1 MFKGMFK
8 GLSSFKKI
16 KFPQRKIFW
25 IILMIVTAALL
36 YFFGVEPLFEARRK
50 AEEEITL
57 KKKIILKYDQYVK
70 HRKMIEEEL
79 DRTVKAYEAVQQ
91 RLLPGESPHLGAVH
105 LQEIIKRLSEK
116 NGIGIRSFRIL
127 EPKEMNVYR
136 KVSVQID
143 FNPVNSMLS
152 LGQFLHDIEHHEK
165 ELMISEMDLLVMN
178 PRMPTNIQGNLVIS
192 GWMKGG
198 KVKEKGREG

>member
-1 MFKGMFK
+1 MLKGMFK
-8 GLSSFKKI
+8 GLSSFKKM

-25 IILMIVTAALL
+25 IILTIGMGTLL
-36 YFFGVEPLFEARRK
+36 YFFVVDPLVEARRK
-50 AEEEITL
+50 AEEEIAL
-57 KKKIILKYDQYVK
+57 KKIIISKYDQYVK
-70 HRKMIEEEL
+70 NRKMIEEEL
-79 DRTVKAYEAVQQ
+79 DRTVKVYEKVQQ
-91 RLLPGESPHLGAVH
+91 KLLPGETPQLGAVN
-105 LQEIIKRLSEK
+105 LQDIIKRLSEK

-127 EPKEMNVYR
+127 EPKELNVYR

-143 FNPVNSMLS
+143 FNPVNSMLN

-178 PRMPTNIQGNLVIS
+178 PRMPTNIQGSLVIS

>member
-1 MFKGMFK
+1 MD
-8 GLSSFKKI
+8 
-16 KFPQRKIFW
+16 FPQRKAFW
-25 IILMIVTAALL
+25 IILTIAVVALL
-36 YFFGVEPLFEARRK
+36 YFFGVQPLAESRRR
-50 AEEEITL
+50 ADEEITV
-57 KKKIILKYDQYVK
+57 KKKIIRKYDQYVK
-70 HRKMIEEEL
+70 NRKIIEEEL
-79 DRTVKAYEAVQQ
+79 DRTVKVYEKLQQ
-91 RLLPGESPHLGAVH
+91 RLLPGETPQLGAVS
-105 LQEIIKRLSEK
+105 LQEVIKRLSEK

-143 FNPVNSMLS
+143 FNPVNSMLN

-178 PRMPTNIQGNLVIS
+178 PRMPANIQGSLVIS

-198 KVKEKGREG
+198 KVKEKGRAG

>member
-1 MFKGMFK
+1 MN
-8 GLSSFKKI
+8 
-16 KFPQRKIFW
+16 FPQRKVFW
-25 IILMIVTAALL
+25 IILTIAMVALL
-36 YFFGVEPLFEARRK
+36 YFFGVQPLVEARRK
-50 AEEEITL
+50 ADEEITV
-57 KKKIILKYDQYVK
+57 KKKIIWKYDQYVK
-70 HRKMIEEEL
+70 NRKMIEEEL
-79 DRTVKAYEAVQQ
+79 DRTVKVYEKVQQ
-91 RLLPGESPHLGAVH
+91 RLLPGETPQLGAVS
-105 LQEIIKRLSEK
+105 LQEVIKRLSEK

-143 FNPVNSMLS
+143 FNPVNSMLN

-178 PRMPTNIQGNLVIS
+178 PRMPTNIQGSLVVS

>member
-1 MFKGMFK
+1 MFK
-8 GLSSFKKI
+8 GLSSFKKM
-16 KFPQRKIFW
+16 KLPQRKIFW
-25 IILMIVTAALL
+25 VALAIAMVTLL
-36 YFFGVEPLFEARRK
+36 YFFGVEPLIEARRK
-50 AEEEITL
+50 TEEEITL
-57 KKKIILKYDQYVK
+57 KKKIVWKYDQYVR
-70 HRKMIEEEL
+70 HRKTIEEEL
-79 DRTVKAYEAVQQ
+79 DRTVKIYETVQQ
-91 RLLPGESPHLGAVH
+91 RLLPGETPQLGAVN
-105 LQEIIKRLSEK
+105 LQDIIKRLSEK

-178 PRMPTNIQGNLVIS
+178 PRMPTNIQGSLVIS

>member
-1 MFKGMFK
+1 MD
-8 GLSSFKKI
+8 
-16 KFPQRKIFW
+16 FPQRKAFW
-25 IILMIVTAALL
+25 IILTIAVVALL
-36 YFFGVEPLFEARRK
+36 YFFGVQPLAESRRR
-50 AEEEITL
+50 ADEEITV
-57 KKKIILKYDQYVK
+57 KKKIIRKYDQYVK
-70 HRKMIEEEL
+70 NRKIIEEEL
-79 DRTVKAYEAVQQ
+79 DRTVKVYEKLQQ
-91 RLLPGESPHLGAVH
+91 RLLPGETPQLGAVS
-105 LQEIIKRLSEK
+105 LQEVIKRLSEK

-143 FNPVNSMLS
+143 FNPVNSMLN

-178 PRMPTNIQGNLVIS
+178 PRMPANIQGSPIIS

-198 KVKEKGREG
+198 KVKEKGRTG

>member
-1 MFKGMFK
+1 MLKK
-8 GLSSFKKI
+8 LSSFKKI
-16 KFPQRKIFW
+16 NFPQRRAFW
-25 IILMIVTAALL
+25 IILTIAVVALL
-36 YFFGVEPLFEARRK
+36 YFFGIEPLVEARRK

-57 KKKIILKYDQYVK
+57 KKKIIGKYNQYVK
-70 HRKMIEEEL
+70 HRKTIEEEL
-79 DRTVKAYEAVQQ
+79 DRTVKVYETVQQ
-91 RLLPGESPHLGAVH
+91 KLLPGETPQLGAVN

-143 FNPVNSMLS
+143 FNPVNSMLN

-178 PRMPTNIQGNLVIS
+178 PRMPTNIQGSLVIS